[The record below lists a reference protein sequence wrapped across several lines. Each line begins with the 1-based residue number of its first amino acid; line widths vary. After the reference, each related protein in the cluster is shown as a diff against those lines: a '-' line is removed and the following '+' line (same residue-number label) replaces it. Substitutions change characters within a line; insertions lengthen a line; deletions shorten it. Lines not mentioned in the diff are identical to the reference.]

1 MNELKSKIQQI
12 IRNCLSNNIWNKQ
25 FLIFL
30 FFLLLSGAFWLF
42 QALNETYK
50 QEFSVPVKITNVPEG
65 VIITTE
71 PVSKIETTLHDRGVT
86 LINYKYGS
94 EFKPIVIDYN
104 VYANANGHVRVL
116 TKEVLRQVT
125 NQLASSTQILNTKP
139 DTIEFYYNH
148 GLHKRVP
155 VVLEGEVKVEPGYTL
170 THTKLSHDS
179 VTVYAASSLLDDIVA
194 AHAKIDYLKDVN
206 DTTKMNLHI
215 NPIRGAKF
223 IPNNVDFNIYVDRLV
238 EKKVYVP
245 IQPEG
250 FPKDQILLP
259 IPQEVEVSF
268 QVGMDNYRDIT
279 ADNFVV
285 VASYKDLM
293 KNGSSRCPLR
303 IRVAPDKASRIR
315 LNPNKVEYVIEK
327 VTIPAPES
335 KNP

>member
-1 MNELKSKIQQI
+1 M

-50 QEFSVPVKITNVPEG
+50 QEFSIPVKITNVPEG

-104 VYANANGHVRVL
+104 VYANATGHVRLL
-116 TKEVLRQVT
+116 TKEVLKQL
-125 NQLASSTQILNTKP
+125 NHQLASSTQILSTKP

-155 VVLEGEVKVEPGYTL
+155 VVLEGEVKVESGYTL
-170 THTKLSHDS
+170 TRTELSHDS
-179 VTVYAASSLLDDIVA
+179 VTVYAASSLLDDITA
-194 AHAKIDYLKDVN
+194 AHTKIDYLKNVS
-206 DTTKMNLHI
+206 DTTKMNLRI

-223 IPNNVDFNIYVDRLV
+223 IPNNVDYNIFVDRLV
-238 EKKVYVP
+238 EKKVQVP
-245 IQPEG
+245 IRPEG

-259 IPQEVEVSF
+259 IPQEVEVTF
-268 QVGMDNYRDIT
+268 QVGMNNYRNIT

-285 VASYKDLM
+285 VANYNDLM

-303 IRVAPDKASRIR
+303 IRIAPDKVSRVR

-327 VTIPAPES
+327 VTVPAPE
-335 KNP
+335 KAKP